1 MLGPVMRQ
9 VEDGLE
15 ITAEQ
20 GGGCVL
26 LRAAERPWNDEVLDF
41 LCEIGD
47 AGVRATTAI
56 RTLDGDGLTSWTTD
70 LAQSYQGWE
79 GVRSWRSLEHDL
91 RIDASHDGR
100 GHVSLRFVVRGP
112 RGYEPDAWEASVC
125 VNLDAGEDMRRL
137 AAEIAAFLA

>member
-1 MLGPVMRQ
+1 MRQ

-20 GGGCVL
+20 GRGYVL
-26 LRAAERPWNDEVLDF
+26 LHAAERPWNDEVLDF
-41 LCEIGD
+41 LCEISD
-47 AGVRATTAI
+47 TGVRATTAI
-56 RTLDGDGLTSWTTD
+56 RTLDGDGLTSWATE
-70 LAQSYQGWE
+70 LAQFYQGWE
-79 GVRSWRSLEHDL
+79 GVRSWKSLEQDL
-91 RIDASHDGR
+91 HIDASHDGC

>member
-1 MLGPVMRQ
+1 M
-9 VEDGLE
+9 
-15 ITAEQ
+15 
-20 GGGCVL
+20 
-26 LRAAERPWNDEVLDF
+26 LDF
-41 LCEIGD
+41 LCEIND

-56 RTLDGDGLTSWTTD
+56 RMLDGDGLTSWATE
-70 LAQSYQGWE
+70 LAQSYCGWE
-79 GVRSWRSLEHDL
+79 GVRSWKSLEHDL
-91 RIDASHDGR
+91 GIDASRDGR